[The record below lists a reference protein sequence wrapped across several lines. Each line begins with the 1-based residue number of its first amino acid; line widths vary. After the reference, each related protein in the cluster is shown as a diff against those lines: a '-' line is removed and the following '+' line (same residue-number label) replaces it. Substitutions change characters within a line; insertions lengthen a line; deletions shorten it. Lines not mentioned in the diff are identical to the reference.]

1 MAQVII
7 RLFDKGA
14 AANRSAIE
22 LVANQA
28 SAGQPLFIQSL
39 RVIRPGPVV
48 VDSLVFGSP
57 TLPASAV
64 EDNGDGSLKLRRVDS
79 LGFRADIAFQIPTD
93 NTNFFAV
100 HFDVVAG
107 VTLQLQLELSGSAA
121 AEQPVAYLTVLG
133 RVRVNDNAL
142 APVFSSVAI
151 GYRCI
156 WDELPA
162 FPSTNDLGLG
172 LQLLL
177 PGLIPWPTLRIPFD
191 TALNFPL
198 LPNTIRLP
206 AHTVPIASFPLKWGW
221 DGVSI
226 SARDSDITVE
236 IYRLRIVG
244 LLDLFVSLR
253 LTFKLTEVEV
263 ERIDGVEGFDLADIR
278 FRQIS
283 DGCFGID
290 AKTKDLAKIPQL
302 FTSEI
307 PSTGDN
313 GNPTDI
319 QLRIHAPNRELTELR
334 LDWTPPG
341 ASALE
346 LPLPGFALTLPT
358 PQRLSLIAKPT
369 ADEDAAQ
376 LVMAATFAT
385 SLVTFATTFGWPL
398 SDTQQEKLPDGAGKE
413 DSKLAL
419 EFMTKGTLSIA
430 LFDIPLGG
438 GGKPRFIR
446 KLTSPLPNLE
456 ELETNLGADGE
467 DDEDFIRGLIEPC
480 PDTSLNTESLTT
492 EDIDSINLT
501 LPGTPYTFP
510 FLKIP
515 SGPDDDQYLQLLG
528 FSELTADEISDNAL
542 MLAVHNANG
551 FFITRKLNLL
561 IKLGSLFDNINV
573 LSLSS
578 FLTSAILSFDVERMS
593 FAVDLAKGIP
603 IRINEKVGSQYL
615 GLTFSF
621 VPNDKKELFILVV
634 DQRNYGIRQAPGSVI
649 KVEYDKV
656 TMPGDSIEFLVT
668 DFAITPKGLNL
679 TASITDKPARLN
691 GLETQFRFTEG
702 VLQIQEN
709 RIAGFTISGSG
720 PLPPDLVG
728 DAVADIG
735 LQFGEENGQLTLLRG
750 SAKIKGPKLL
760 SCKATRFEFELDAL
774 GLNFVREGG
783 ADHLYFT
790 LSGKARY
797 VMQAGDDSSGPLAW
811 LPGIE
816 IQLVDC
822 PLTGNARVIAKH
834 VKFLIELPKKVRFD
848 FLGCFTMEIRSIG
861 FVPQFDK
868 LADIAAMRI
877 GGQIMLGDT
886 GDLVDSKIDL
896 HDLYVALPEP
906 GSFIPRLYLKSLGI
920 RIAQGDTFTL
930 EANVDFYNGEE
941 IQPGINAFGFVGDGS
956 VTIKGLPPIA
966 ASMAWL
972 RVSRDGNSWSRAW
985 FIYLEAR
992 EMSLRIPVFEIYIRE
1007 IGIGFGYRYT
1017 LAAFKDID
1025 ATSDVRKLLKK
1036 LKDISDTP
1044 EKGNLSKLSAWK
1056 VDLESEG
1063 EDPRW
1068 TVALRALFAS
1078 SSAQKSPFTGYSSQ
1092 DESILPSLYILD
1104 VVLAVRS
1111 DLTFF
1116 MAGRAWLNTNY
1127 HDFHKRK
1134 DIDIRNGPLLNGF
1147 MMLSPKQNRFLANL
1161 SSNPNAQFGDHPPV
1175 PEFVKKLLRT
1185 SKYTATLLVEPGLIH
1200 YELGW
1205 PNQLQTDLEIGPL
1218 TVEVRAGQIFRLSK
1232 REIVVGQSY
1241 LARGKLVLKADFSA
1255 GFFGASLSAI
1265 ADVAYGMR
1273 YIGVI
1278 AFDDPMKNSA
1288 FYGAVG
1294 LDIRVQLQIQFWLRL
1309 KTRFFKISYDL
1320 NVDIEIQFTAA
1331 LQIGITLPD
1340 LAGALGT
1347 ATISVSIMGRH
1358 CGFNVRVGIN
1368 DGAVESARAKTE
1380 RFLNIGLEAENVEP
1394 IPGTS
1399 PTRLLNAPAPIDSQA
1414 SLQSDTPANATHATS
1429 AQTDELENSASGSV
1443 DTSANVQSPAFATNA
1458 VLTEKFIVPE
1468 YNAGIAESAADP
1480 NTLYVF
1486 LMPASATSA
1495 QARDGF
1501 LAVPP
1506 NDDILETSFN
1516 DFEWTFPSP
1525 IPNSLEFWRWKAEP
1539 NNPPILEEIATGA
1552 PDVKW
1557 SVSWEHNLGMES
1569 DTGVPQGATIAQFL
1583 RYGYIYPLVPG
1594 QSVEDIPFGEIVPES
1609 DPKNYLYSSDRIIK
1623 DPRVSNPSSAAF
1635 EAAVRGAAEQ
1645 FAAPYFKF
1653 DPNFE
1658 YDKNLLEAC
1667 QSNTSIYTEN
1677 GKVGD
1682 KVDNEVN
1689 KPSLDQVALELR
1701 SSLLQSIARDFFEYA
1716 SLTNEESDR
1725 ARAIQLRKESLLFRF
1740 GLIFK
1745 IKVNNPSDSNNPLK
1759 EAFEWLGHKAGK
1771 IRQRIDPAK
1780 PDLSIEAREITVFN
1794 RQEDWFRNR
1803 PPQFPTGHVKLFEH
1817 ANTIAIDWRL
1827 EFPSDRVA
1835 INPTLAVTQDD
1846 PEHHLRHYLVRRE
1859 HLDGNDPTVTFTP
1872 KCAEVLHRAEDS
1884 KDNPLL
1890 RLPPRFQLVDHFS
1903 DQNAADVAALTA
1915 EGKLYLYTITPV
1927 DIAGTLSERPL
1938 SVVARRLPCDP
1949 PLVPT
1954 DGELIVKY
1962 NIEPN
1967 LCNVIKIEDDLLTSK
1982 PILQSPESV
1991 ILRFSDPV
1999 EPIDRPVIPV
2009 AKYRL
2014 VFRRESVI
2022 PVGFYG
2028 ADENVRG
2035 VTNKVSALT
2044 NARPLRTD
2052 KVIDLDLSSDELPKD
2067 KFDPD
2072 RADSGRL
2079 FRSLKV
2085 DICKLKKQG
2094 IFAGGDQEWR
2104 PEGWTVFL
2112 QTETKSRDD
2121 RSGVRSHLA
2130 PIVVRIEFFNA
2141 SDANKLEQRQ
2151 FSRLEWIPKPVRLD
2165 LLPPED
2171 KKGEVGFA
2179 KVPMPKIPSDSD
2191 LDLRLSTD
2199 LWRFEEPIEGEKTIK
2214 NIQFEQHPSRLR
2226 AVKVIWNL
2234 GPSGVLQHPIELY
2247 ARYQVYEFDAFGNI
2261 GDLLRPTTDKYI
2273 DFPKWSR
2280 QAELRAI
2287 QEVDLVPAKDLAN
2300 TPGNINDPQSWE
2312 AWYPGSSRR
2321 LVLKKIMQRDGKW
2334 PDNRDTT
2341 YGPWYSFRDS
2351 YLVWPDTGGL
2361 LMEDVRPQRLRGFH
2375 PFLEDVAAL
2384 LGRTLVDQKQPGYD
2398 IEFGTQPSRGSN
2410 QAREN
2415 IVEVNPVKMQNPPD
2429 ALEKLMQSAP
2439 AETDPYGW
2447 SLLQRMGLA
2456 TGIRMRQRAD
2466 GEYLKGVKFIKEIHE
2481 AIQRASIKKIQRFR
2495 ALDGKNS
2502 LRLRLQATKRN
2513 QFYRVS
2519 TNDDGPVFELPYV
2532 EQSLQ
2537 NVSPVVITPFID
2549 IDPLVKGS
2557 ILLTTWTN
2565 TDLERV
2571 TVKEPPEGEGERD
2584 NRGAEMVESVQRFGA
2599 LDGKKPLR
2607 LRLQATA
2614 PDQFYKISSNDNE
2627 PVLDLQY
2634 LEQSGQNVSPVVVT
2648 PFIDPFNGGI
2658 LLTTWTKS
2666 DLERVTVM
2674 EPVEP
2679 PEGERDNRGALIEPE
2694 QKFDFKPFLHVEYLF
2709 QPGKRLQ
2716 IKPTELE
2723 NAGIAS
2729 LDDTLSMIQLSLRP
2743 SVQQLYRYERY
2754 ILKLKTLPANSDVS
2768 LTINL
2773 TGKGSATYIV
2783 DSGRFDSSGRPMTPA
2798 TLNSGDNSFTFPAS
2812 MSGTLALIVRVVDAD
2827 KAKGEVI
2834 VIAIKGVFKSQDG
2847 NTVEVLPEV
2856 DPLAPIDWPS
2866 VNFTVPDDPLK
2877 FANDEDAQNE
2887 WNRFNKL
2894 LRGVEPAIDA
2904 SAETLSKEK
2913 IPLLLS
2919 WLDRF
2924 FGTGGDIVQPDPTDR
2939 NPLAKTADGPWVAS
2953 AYPRTMAPLPLT
2965 PDAAGRLTYYRPIE
2979 SLWGQACRYLVRPRG
2994 RYELLWEELGRS
3006 RKLELDASE
3015 TIETLQK
3022 RLKAPEPGGVDVIL
3036 PRIRPLAAPMVLS
3049 SRRLDLPSLPGSASP
3064 PGKIWE
3070 VLLAEH
3076 PEQELID
3083 RNRPLVHRLEYRQ
3096 MLQALFR
3103 SFVRNDHTLDQVNQ
3117 LMAFARSRRYHADD
3131 QDLVSNDIE
3140 TLYLSIGQGD
3150 HLELDVRPSRTLTA
3164 VCNLIKA
3171 AAPSIDCK
3179 VLGESATGKFLQLK
3193 PKSGLIPELALRTG
3207 KDLANPDQDL
3217 LTKPLDTRNEA
3228 IQWPE
3233 SPKTNSFN
3241 SDLPKL
3247 SDYPEELTLNQE
3259 GLVSIDLPLRSSE
3272 FSRGTLAV
3280 QYDALPFYYRHRMLI
3295 VAQAAHVVS
3304 AITSVEQQDFEY
3316 ESADT
3321 IAVMEAAQGPAE
3333 FSARSIR
3340 IPLARLWDSLPQTS
3354 QKMWGIEDPKLALN
3368 NKILPGG
3375 LIDTSTIYSIV
3386 IQLPGSGNVQLV
3398 AEYRFDK
3405 TITDDFPIVSVPLP
3419 GPFTGMVVRVETVG
3433 TKERPI
3439 LETLLLPK
3447 VPTPTFTYESIS
3459 SRSAISVDDRLLQW
3473 PANENAYPHVCE
3485 LRTMEPATD
3494 QQVAA
3499 LRRLML
3505 KVDVSFAEG
3514 IRTLLA
3520 TSDQASVATTS
3531 VGLEQLREIHD
3542 GVQIDETRRTITWTG
3557 PLTVSQ
3563 QKVFEEWEKTSLFA
3577 ATLIS
3582 LRNRIQAGGAA
3593 SFTVDIEEEFWKSR
3607 SNLLDDEPL
3616 LRNYLAI
3623 ANGVIGIQG
3632 IMTRK
3637 HANELLALPSLSL
3650 PDKQSVRRLYRSSLQ
3665 SELGGGELRLLVRR
3679 GSANTKST
3687 DIGSDL

>member
-1 MAQVII
+1 MPQVII

-14 AANRSAIE
+14 DANRSAIE

-28 SAGQPLFIQSL
+28 SAGQPLLIQSL

-79 LGFRADIAFQIPTD
+79 LGFHADIAFQLPTD

-107 VTLQLQLELSGSAA
+107 VTVQLQLELSSSAA
-121 AEQPVAYLTVLG
+121 AEQPIAYLTV
-133 RVRVNDNAL
+133 
-142 APVFSSVAI
+142 I

-156 WDELPA
+156 WDELPTL
-162 FPSTNDLGLG
+162 PSTNDLG

-191 TALNFPL
+191 TSLNFPS
-198 LPNTIRLP
+198 LPNIIRLP
-206 AHTVPIASFPLKWGW
+206 AHTVPITSFPLKWGW

-226 SARDSDITVE
+226 STSASDIVIE

-244 LLDLFVSLR
+244 LQDLFVSLR
-253 LTFKLTEVEV
+253 LTFKLTEVAV
-263 ERIDGVEGFDLADIR
+263 EKIDGAEGFDLADIR

-313 GNPTDI
+313 GTPTDI
-319 QLRIHAPNRELTELR
+319 QLRIHAPNSELTELR

-341 ASALE
+341 AAALE

-358 PQRLSLIAKPT
+358 PQRLSLIAKPN

-385 SLVTFATTFGWPL
+385 SLVTFATTFGWIL
-398 SDTQQEKLPDGAGKE
+398 DDTQQEKLPDGNGKE

-430 LFDIPLGG
+430 LFEIPLGG
-438 GGKPRFIR
+438 RGKPKFIR

-456 ELETNLGADGE
+456 ELETNLGTDGE

-492 EDIDSINLT
+492 DDIDSINLT
-501 LPGTPYTFP
+501 LPNTYTFP
-510 FLKIP
+510 FLKSP
-515 SGPDDDQYLQLLG
+515 SGDDQYLRLLG
-528 FSELTADEISDNAL
+528 LSELTADEISDNAM
-542 MLAVHNANG
+542 MLAASNANG
-551 FFITRKLNLL
+551 FFINRKLNLS
-561 IKLGSLFDNINV
+561 IKLGSLD
-573 LSLSS
+573 LSA
-578 FLTSAILSFDVERMS
+578 FAILSFDIERMS
-593 FAVDLAKGIP
+593 FAVDLVKGIP
-603 IRINEKVGSQYL
+603 IRINERVKSQFL

-649 KVEYDKV
+649 KVSYDKV

-728 DAVADIG
+728 DAVADID
-735 LQFGEENGQLTLLRG
+735 LRFVEENKQLTLMRG

-760 SCKATRFEFELDAL
+760 SCRATRFEFELCAM
-774 GLNFVREGG
+774 GLDFVREGG

-797 VMQAGDDSSGPLAW
+797 VLQAGDDSSGPLAW
-811 LPGIE
+811 LPGVE
-816 IQLVDC
+816 IQLVNC

-834 VKFLIELPKKVRFD
+834 VEFLIELPKKLPFN
-848 FLGCFTMEIRSIG
+848 FLGCFTMELRSIG

-868 LADIAAMRI
+868 LGDIAAMRI

-886 GDLVDSKIDL
+886 GDVIEAKINF

-906 GSFIPRLYLKSLGI
+906 GSFVPRLYLQSLGI
-920 RIAQGDTFTL
+920 NITQGDTFAL
-930 EANVDFYNGEE
+930 GANVDFFNGEE
-941 IQPGINAFGFVGDGS
+941 IEPGIKAFGFRGDGS
-956 VTIKGLPPIA
+956 VKIKGLPLIT

-985 FIYLEAR
+985 FIYLEAQ
-992 EMSLRIPVFEIYIRE
+992 EMSLRIPIVEVYIRE

-1017 LAAFKDID
+1017 LAAFKAID
-1025 ATSDVRKLLKK
+1025 ETSDVRKLLKK
-1036 LKDISDTP
+1036 LKEISVTQ
-1044 EKGNLSKLSAWK
+1044 GNLSKRSAWK

-1078 SSAQKSPFTGYSSQ
+1078 SSAQKSPFTGYNKK
-1092 DESILPSLYILD
+1092 DEEKLASLYILD

-1127 HDFHKRK
+1127 HDFHTRE
-1134 DIDIRNGPLLNGF
+1134 DIRNGPLLNGF

-1175 PEFVKKLLRT
+1175 PEFVKDLLKT

-1205 PNQLQTDLEIGPL
+1205 PNQLQTNLKIGPL

-1232 REIVVGQSY
+1232 RELVVGQSF
-1241 LARGKLVLKADFSA
+1241 LARGKLKLEAGFDA
-1255 GFFGASLSAI
+1255 GFFGASLSAV

-1278 AFDDPMKNSA
+1278 AFDDPIKNSA

-1294 LDIRVQLQIQFWLRL
+1294 LDIRVQLQIQFWLRVE
-1309 KTRFFKISYDL
+1309 TRFFTISYDL

-1331 LQIGITLPD
+1331 LQIGILLSESP
-1340 LAGALGT
+1340 GALGT
-1347 ATISVSIMGRH
+1347 ATISVNIMGRH

-1399 PTRLLNAPAPIDSQA
+1399 PTRLLNAPAPLDSQA
-1414 SLQSDTPANATHATS
+1414 SLQSNTPENAIQVTFT
-1429 AQTDELENSASGSV
+1429 QTDELENSTLESV
-1443 DTSANVQSPAFATNA
+1443 DTLANVQSPAFVENV
-1458 VLTEKFIVPE
+1458 VLPDFIVPK

-1480 NTLYVF
+1480 SILYVF
-1486 LMPASATSA
+1486 LMPASPTSA

-1506 NDDILETSFN
+1506 NPRVLGTSEN
-1516 DFEWTFPSP
+1516 DKDFEWTFTDV
-1525 IPNSLEFWRWKAEP
+1525 IPNSLEFWRWEAEP
-1539 NNPPILEEIATGA
+1539 NNPPRPEQIATGT
-1552 PDVKW
+1552 DRVKW
-1557 SVSWEHNLGMES
+1557 RVSWEHNLASES
-1569 DTGVPQGATIAQFL
+1569 DTGVSQMTIAQFL
-1583 RYGYIYPLVPG
+1583 RYGYIHDEPATNEFGDFVPK
-1594 QSVEDIPFGEIVPES
+1594 S
-1609 DPKNYLYSSDRIIK
+1609 DPKAYLYSTEQVKEDS
-1623 DPRVSNPSSAAF
+1623 RVSNPSSAAF

-1653 DPNFE
+1653 DPNSE
-1658 YDKNLLEAC
+1658 YDRNLLEAC
-1667 QSNTSIYTEN
+1667 QSSTSIYSEN
-1677 GKVGD
+1677 GKVDKVGD
-1682 KVDNEVN
+1682 KADE
-1689 KPSLDQVALELR
+1689 PTEDQVALELR

-1716 SLTNEESDR
+1716 SLSDESSER
-1725 ARAIQLRKESLLFRF
+1725 AVQLRQESLLFRF

-1745 IKVNNPSDSNNPLK
+1745 IKVNNPSDSDDPLK
-1759 EAFEWLGHKAGK
+1759 EAFEWLKKPSK
-1771 IRQRIDPAK
+1771 IRQRIDPAS
-1780 PDLSIEAREITVFN
+1780 PDLSDKSSEVTVFN
-1794 RQEDWFRNR
+1794 RQEDWFRKR
-1803 PPQFPTGHVKLFEH
+1803 PPQFSRVRQFEH

-1827 EFPSDRVA
+1827 EFPSDRYA
-1835 INPTLAVTQDD
+1835 INPRLAVTQDD

-1859 HLDGNDPTVTFTP
+1859 HLDGNDPTVIFTLKP
-1872 KCAEVLHRAEDS
+1872 AEVLHRAEDS
-1884 KDNPLL
+1884 SLL
-1890 RLPPRFQLVDHFS
+1890 RLPPRFQLADHFS
-1903 DQNAADVAALTA
+1903 DQNAEDVAALTVA
-1915 EGKLYLYTITPV
+1915 GKLYLYTITPV

-1938 SVVARRLPCDP
+1938 SIVARRLPCDP

-1962 NIEPN
+1962 RIEST

-2009 AKYRL
+2009 ARYRL
-2014 VFRRESVI
+2014 VFRRELVI

-2035 VTNKVSALT
+2035 VTNKVLALT

-2052 KVIDLDLSSDELPKD
+2052 KVIEIDQSDELPKD

-2085 DICKLKKQG
+2085 DICKLKEQG
-2094 IFAGGDQEWR
+2094 IFVGGDQEWR

-2112 QTETKSRDD
+2112 QTETKSRDGH
-2121 RSGVRSHLA
+2121 SGVRSHLA
-2130 PIVVRIEFFNA
+2130 PIVVRMEFFNA
-2141 SDANKLEQRQ
+2141 LDANKLEQRQ

-2165 LLPPED
+2165 LLPSVD
-2171 KKGEVGFA
+2171 GDCRDGFA
-2179 KVPMPKIPSDSD
+2179 KVPMPMIPVIPDDLKQLRVATDLWQFNQPSDSITK
-2191 LDLRLSTD
+2191 LRY
-2199 LWRFEEPIEGEKTIK
+2199 
-2214 NIQFEQHPSRLR
+2214 EQHPSRLR
-2226 AVKVIWNL
+2226 AVKIIWNQ

-2247 ARYQVYEFDAFGNI
+2247 ARYQVNEFDAFGNP

-2273 DFPKWSR
+2273 DFPKWSQ

-2287 QEVDLVPAKDLAN
+2287 QEVDLLPAKDLAN

-2321 LVLKKIMQRDGKW
+2321 LVLKKIMQRDGEW
-2334 PDNRDTT
+2334 PNNRDTT

-2351 YLVWPDTGGL
+2351 YLVWPDTEGL
-2361 LMEDVRPQRLRGFH
+2361 LTEDVLPQRIRSFH

-2384 LGRTLVDQKQPGYD
+2384 LGRIRVDQDQPGYD

-2410 QAREN
+2410 QTHDN
-2415 IVEVNPVKMQNPPD
+2415 IKEVNPVEMQNPPD

-2456 TGIRMRQRAD
+2456 TGIRMRRRVD
-2466 GEYLKGVKFIKEIHE
+2466 GEYLKGLDFITELHA
-2481 AIQRASIKKIQRFR
+2481 AIQRASVKKVQRFR
-2495 ALDGKNS
+2495 ALDGKSS
-2502 LRLRLQATKRN
+2502 LRLRLQATKPR

-2519 TNDDGPVFELPYV
+2519 TNDDGPVFELPYTD
-2532 EQSLQ
+2532 QRD
-2537 NVSPVVITPFID
+2537 SPVVTPYIELALNDDGSKID
-2549 IDPLVKGS
+2549 GS
-2557 ILLTTWTN
+2557 FLLTTWTQSE
-2565 TDLERV
+2565 TEHV
-2571 TVKEPPEGEGERD
+2571 TVLPPVNIGSERELD
-2584 NRGAEMVESVQRFGA
+2584 NRG
-2599 LDGKKPLR
+2599 
-2607 LRLQATA
+2607 
-2614 PDQFYKISSNDNE
+2614 
-2627 PVLDLQY
+2627 
-2634 LEQSGQNVSPVVVT
+2634 
-2648 PFIDPFNGGI
+2648 
-2658 LLTTWTKS
+2658 
-2666 DLERVTVM
+2666 DLEST
-2674 EPVEP
+2674 ETK
-2679 PEGERDNRGALIEPE
+2679 
-2694 QKFDFKPFLHVEYLF
+2694 KFDDVKRFLHVESLF
-2709 QPGKRLQ
+2709 QPGKRLRIAQ
-2716 IKPTELE
+2716 TEIE

-2743 SVQQLYRYERY
+2743 SVQQLYRYERRTFEN
-2754 ILKLKTLPANSDVS
+2754 LLPNSDVS
-2768 LTINL
+2768 LTINITL
-2773 TGKGSATYIV
+2773 TDGLAAFIV
-2783 DSGRFDSSGRPMTPA
+2783 DSGRPITPQI
-2798 TLNSGDNSFTFPAS
+2798 LNNGVNLFTFPFS
-2812 MSGTLALIVRVVDAD
+2812 ISGKLVLDFRTVGVTNIDIVFED
-2827 KAKGEVI
+2827 KN
-2834 VIAIKGVFKSQDG
+2834 G
-2847 NTVEVLPEV
+2847 NTVEVKSEPV
-2856 DPLAPIDWPS
+2856 KPLAPIDWPS
-2866 VNFTVPDDPLK
+2866 VNFTVPENPLN
-2877 FANDEDAQNE
+2877 FANDPDAKVQ
-2887 WNRFNKL
+2887 WNTFNKL

-2924 FGTGGDIVQPDPTDR
+2924 FGTGGDIVQPNPTDP

-2979 SLWGQACRYLVRPRG
+2979 SLWGQAYRYLVRPRG

-3006 RKLELDASE
+3006 RKLKLDASE
-3015 TIETLQK
+3015 TTIEILQK
-3022 RLKAPEPGGVDVIL
+3022 RLKAPIPGGVDVIL

-3049 SRRLDLPSLPGSASP
+3049 SRRLDLPSLHGSAST

-3076 PEQELID
+3076 PEQELVD
-3083 RNRPLVHRLEYRQ
+3083 RNRTLVHRLEYRQ
-3096 MLQALFR
+3096 TLQALFR
-3103 SFVRNDHTLDQVNQ
+3103 SFDPNDHAIDQVNR
-3117 LMAFARSRRYHADD
+3117 LMAFTRSRRHHADE

-3140 TLYLSIGQGD
+3140 TLYLYIGQGD
-3150 HLELDVRPSRTLTA
+3150 PLELDVRPSHSLTA

-3171 AAPSIDCK
+3171 AAPSIECE
-3179 VLGESATGKFLQLK
+3179 VLGESSTGKFLQLK
-3193 PKSGLIPELALRTG
+3193 PQGEVIPELALRTG
-3207 KDLANPDQDL
+3207 KDLDNPAQDL
-3217 LTKPLDTRNEA
+3217 LTKPIDTGNDA

-3233 SPKTNSFN
+3233 SPKTDSFN

-3247 SDYPEELTLNQE
+3247 SDDPEELTLNQE
-3259 GLVSIDLPLRSSE
+3259 GLVSLDLPLRSSE
-3272 FSRGTLAV
+3272 FSRGTLAI

-3316 ESADT
+3316 ESAHT
-3321 IAVMEAAQGPAE
+3321 VAVMEAAEGPAE

-3354 QKMWGIEDPKLALN
+3354 QKMWGIEDPKLASN

-3375 LIDTSTIYSIV
+3375 LIDTSVIYSIV

-3405 TITDDFPIVSVPLP
+3405 TVASVFPIVSVPLP
-3419 GPFTGMVVRVETVG
+3419 GSFTGMVVRVETVG

-3447 VPTPTFTYESIS
+3447 VPTSTFTYESIS
-3459 SRSAISVDDRLLQW
+3459 SRSAISVDNRLLQW
-3473 PANENAYPHVCE
+3473 PADENAFPLRCE
-3485 LRTMEPATD
+3485 LRTMGPAND

-3505 KVDVSFAEG
+3505 KVDVDLAQG
-3514 IRTLLA
+3514 IRILLA
-3520 TSDQASVATTS
+3520 TSDQASVTPIG

-3542 GVQIDETRRTITWTG
+3542 GVQIDKTQRTITWTG
-3557 PLTVSQ
+3557 PLTGSQ
-3563 QKVFEEWEKTSLFA
+3563 QKVFEEWEKTSLFSL
-3577 ATLIS
+3577 TLFS
-3582 LRNRIQAGGAA
+3582 LKNRIQAGGAA
-3593 SFTVDIEEEFWKSR
+3593 SFTVDIEEAFWKSR

-3616 LRNYLAI
+3616 LKDYLAI

-3637 HANELLALPSLSL
+3637 HAKELLALPSLSL
-3650 PDKQSVRRLYRSSLQ
+3650 PDKQSVQRLYRSSLQ
-3665 SELGGGELRLLVRR
+3665 SGLGGGELRLLVRR

-3687 DIGSDL
+3687 VIKSDL